1 MNARRLGYVA
11 AILTLAASGV
21 YFFVYLDRWEW
32 NRALISGV
40 IFLAAEI
47 ALLGG
52 LTLDHVRT
60 LRASQAPNVQA
71 RRGPDP
77 RVLARIRESAP
88 PQRIRFAWLRPDT
101 TNVFVPVLLGAGV
114 VFSGLAW
121 VMERVARVT
130 AGRSM
135 ERGLAVRLGSL
146 ELPPTLISPE
156 ADPFSLFA
164 PARGRPM

>member
-1 MNARRLGYVA
+1 MNARRLGYLA
-11 AILTLAASGV
+11 AIVTLVASGV

-52 LTLDHVRT
+52 LALDHIRA
-60 LRASQAPNVQA
+60 LRAAQAASDQP
-71 RRGPDP
+71 RRGPNP
-77 RVLARIRESAP
+77 RVLARIRDSAP

-121 VMERVARVT
+121 VVERVARAT

-146 ELPPTLISPE
+146 ELPQTLISPD
-156 ADPFSLFA
+156 ADPFALFA
-164 PARGRPM
+164 PTRGRPT